1 MKIFLD
7 DIRDAPDATWTVV
20 RTPYEFSKLFTF
32 NHEKVTE
39 ISFDHDLGFFKYD
52 EEITGYHVLCDLE
65 IFYATYPHLTP
76 PKLHIHSANSGA
88 RKKMELA
95 IEAIERRARS

>member
-1 MKIFLD
+1 VKIFLD

-20 RTPYEFSKLFTF
+20 RNPNEFSALFAF
-32 NHEKVTE
+32 NFREVTE

-52 EEITGYHVLCDLE
+52 EEITGYHVLCTLE
-65 IFYATYPHLTP
+65 TFYATYPHLTP
-76 PKLHIHSANSGA
+76 PKLHVHSANSGA

-95 IEAIERRARS
+95 IQAIERRAT